1 MNRYRMM
8 TERLPVPAGQ
18 AERLKAAV
26 LAAEPPEK
34 RRVYRPLSF
43 AKKAL
48 LAALVTGML
57 AATTGAAVAGVS
69 WSWIFAEQFGKEA
82 AATDMAAELFQEVG
96 VTAVCDDVTLTI
108 REAVGDDHTIYLILD
123 YQLPDTVD
131 REELAERWR
140 EVETAGQWGSIFVQ
154 TDAVAWEDIRGQDF
168 DEAWKNVF
176 RSMPVDE
183 RHERWSVGNFNR
195 RGYDPETN
203 TMTWL
208 LETTLKLSADLT
220 DWPMTILIDALVLG
234 DEPLTSHP
242 VIITFQPVNN
252 TRTVSGIGKDGETG
266 ISFQASLSPLALMI
280 EARKE
285 VYDPAERRY
294 QEFSPEEEAYYAA
307 TSLVFQDG
315 TEVPV
320 VELFEHGS
328 NLGGGGDPPVIDT
341 ILRFEELLDLTDVCA
356 VRIWDLE
363 IPLS

>member
-1 MNRYRMM
+1 MNRYRIM
-8 TERLPVPAGQ
+8 TEGFHVPAGQ
-18 AERLKAAV
+18 AERLRAAV

-34 RRVYRPLSF
+34 RRAYRPLSF
-43 AKKAL
+43 AKKVL

-140 EVETAGQWGSIFVQ
+140 EVDMAGVWAVVYVQ

-168 DEAWKNVF
+168 DEAWKNVA
-176 RSMPVDE
+176 RSVPVDDG
-183 RHERWSVGNFNR
+183 RQERWFVGGSIGR

-203 TMTWL
+203 TLTWL
-208 LETTLKLSADLT
+208 LSASPDLSTDLT
-220 DWPMTILIDALVLG
+220 AWPLTVVMDALMLG
-234 DEPLTSHP
+234 DEPLTDHP
-242 VIITFQPVNN
+242 AIITFQPVNN
-252 TRTVSGIGKDGETG
+252 ARTVSGTGKDGETG
-266 ISFQASLSPLALMI
+266 AAFQVLLSPLVLM
-280 EARKE
+280 
-285 VYDPAERRY
+285 VTVHGAEDVDFR
-294 QEFSPEEEAYYAA
+294 ELYANV
-307 TSLVFQDG
+307 SLVFEDG
-315 TEVPV
+315 AVVPG
-320 VELFEHGS
+320 VELAFNGVS
-328 NLGGGGDPPVIDT
+328 GRNTRMYFD
-341 ILRFEELLDLTDVCA
+341 ELQDITDICA